1 MAKWCA
7 HTKTLI
13 MKFMSDSF
21 NPTSS
26 LQNEGAKY
34 FIRLTEDQMI
44 LLRRNDPDAQDVVL
58 KWIYGYFDA
67 FVRHIS
73 HKFGERISLEECED
87 LVADFL
93 ATRFRTLVRA
103 YACQSAER
111 FSGALVTSL
120 INFSQDYLRSV
131 TVKHPTCDGGEA
143 RIRRNVSMYEPKGAN
158 GEDSRTIEDVLP
170 ELQTVAVQAMSG
182 LCGLDRDRF
191 RDEIAAYIARF
202 CKGDLVREWVLR
214 AFCLDEM
221 DIEEIL
227 AELPQ
232 KFPGK
237 KYAANSVYSL
247 WFRFRHD
254 AGLRRICKEYL

>member
-1 MAKWCA
+1 M
-7 HTKTLI
+7 
-13 MKFMSDSF
+13 
-21 NPTSS
+21 
-26 LQNEGAKY
+26 
-34 FIRLTEDQMI
+34 R
-44 LLRRNDPDAQDVVL
+44 LLRQNDSDAQEKVL
-58 KWIYGYFDA
+58 IWIYGYFNA
-67 FVRHIS
+67 FVSHIS
-73 HKFGERISLEECED
+73 RKFGERISLEECED
-87 LVADFL
+87 LVSEFL
-93 ATRFRTLVRA
+93 TVRFQKLVRA
-103 YACQSAER
+103 YACHPAER

-191 RDEIAAYIARF
+191 RDEIATYIVQF